1 LTTSWIHTLALALVP
16 GPHCTAGASPQA
28 LSAVLGITRRE
39 NLQSAQSRASKMRK
53 GLEGGM
59 YEEHMKS
66 LDLFSPE
73 QGRLRGVILTF
84 PQF

>member
-1 LTTSWIHTLALALVP
+1 M
-16 GPHCTAGASPQA
+16 G
-28 LSAVLGITRRE
+28 
-39 NLQSAQSRASKMRK
+39 K

-66 LDLFSPE
+66 LDLFGPE
-73 QGRLRGVILTF
+73 QGRLRGAILIF

>member
-1 LTTSWIHTLALALVP
+1 
-16 GPHCTAGASPQA
+16 
-28 LSAVLGITRRE
+28 
-39 NLQSAQSRASKMRK
+39 MRK

-73 QGRLRGVILTF
+73 QGRLRGAILTF